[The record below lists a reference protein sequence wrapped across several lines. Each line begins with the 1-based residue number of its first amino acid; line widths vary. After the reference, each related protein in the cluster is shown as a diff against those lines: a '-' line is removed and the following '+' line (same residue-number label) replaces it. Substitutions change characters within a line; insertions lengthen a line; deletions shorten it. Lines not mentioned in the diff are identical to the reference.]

1 MGFPSKVRHAV
12 DAEPSIVLRAES
24 AAALTASG
32 ADAAISLN
40 TLDTAYWHNGEIP
53 FQTATV
59 VVHVTAIDV
68 SGDQEYTIQV
78 EVDSDQAFAG
88 ADATVVASLD
98 VAAPGVYAIVLD
110 GPTIKDLRDD
120 AKFIRTNTVAAGV
133 DAKSIDFSAWLAPT
147 VGNAA

>member
-24 AAALTASG
+24 AAAITASA

-59 VVHVTAIDV
+59 VVHVTAIDL
-68 SGDQEYTIQV
+68 STDEEYTIEVQV
-78 EVDSDQAFAG
+78 DADQAFAG
-88 ADATVVASLD
+88 ADATTVASLS
-98 VAAPGVYAIVLD
+98 VSAPGVYAIVLD
-110 GPTIKDLRDD
+110 GPTIKELRDD
-120 AKFIRTNTVAAGV
+120 AKFLRTNAVLAGTTP
-133 DAKSIDFSAWLAPT
+133 SIDFSAWLAPS